1 MVAVGDKNESILQL
15 TARLNRAHEM
25 LEPMKL
31 NYCFNNNQVQM
42 LKLICMDPTM
52 Y

>member
-1 MVAVGDKNESILQL
+1 MVAVGDRKESILQL
-15 TARLNRAHEM
+15 AARLDRAHEM
-25 LEPMKL
+25 LEPMRL

-42 LKLICMDPTM
+42 LKLCMDPTM